1 MLKVV
6 CMFKND
12 FVKLI
17 STSDSLLDNTRTEGT
32 RQKCH
37 LSWRLLKAIK
47 SLRFGEEILQ
57 RCRLFVQDL
66 EENCQPLQK
75 HKAPKVELQ
84 REI

>member
-1 MLKVV
+1 
-6 CMFKND
+6 MFKND

-17 STSDSLLDNTRTEGT
+17 ITSDSLLDNIEGT
-32 RQKCH
+32 QQKCH

-75 HKAPKVELQ
+75 HRAQKVELQ